1 VFFAIFGIMM
11 YNHFA
16 SKTKKGGKALLIV
29 VCDILL
35 VTFVCSLIFVT
46 FVGVLS

>member
-1 VFFAIFGIMM
+1 MFFSIFGILM
-11 YNHFA
+11 YNLL
-16 SKTKKGGKALLIV
+16 SKMKKGGKALLVV